1 MKVAGLVYARWCPHC
16 HSLMPHWEQMKNKIG
31 TNCKVVEIEDGD
43 YDKQHKINEVNDM
56 IHGDNQLNIHGY
68 PTLFKV
74 NDGKV
79 DYYNGVRDVESMSS
93 FFDIHN
99 KPMVKKYR
107 KTPFPQLL
115 QLPQLPA
122 KNTKKN
128 KSKKIKSKASSKKP
142 VKKSSKKNTKRKTV
156 KSRK

>member
-107 KTPFPQLL
+107 KTPFPKLL
-115 QLPQLPA
+115 QLPA